1 MLSFPMSSLS
11 AALLTIVLAAI
22 LSGPA
27 FASDTPA
34 PAPPLAT
41 IIERVVA
48 QDEATRKALQS
59 MQYEQ
64 TNLTQQLDAKNQ
76 VTRQEEER
84 LIVRPGAPQ
93 EIQVVDVK
101 GDHLPSDPDEAMQQ
115 AKGKEM
121 ERRKHDFSLRIL
133 ITRFNI
139 ALAGTGNY
147 LGQPAYILAFEPRPG
162 QPYRDQTEKVLNQLH
177 GQMWV
182 STRDYVI
189 LKTEATL
196 VRPVS
201 VAWIFARI
209 STLDFHYEL
218 RSATSDFGP
227 AWLQFAVE
235 VDAPFIV
242 IRQRQTVD
250 MTHFERRGKLVSAA
264 HPG

>member
-1 MLSFPMSSLS
+1 MSPSTAFLPLFLA
-11 AALLTIVLAAI
+11 AALA
-22 LSGPA
+22 GPA

-34 PAPPLAT
+34 STPPLAT
-41 IIERVVA
+41 IIERVIA
-48 QDEATRKALQS
+48 RDETTRKALQS

-64 TNLTQQLDAKNQ
+64 TNRTQQLDAKNQ
-76 VTRQEEER
+76 ITRQEEER

-115 AKGKEM
+115 AKGREM
-121 ERRKHDFSLRIL
+121 ERRKHDFSLKIL
-133 ITRFNI
+133 VTRFNI
-139 ALAGTGNY
+139 TLAGTGNY

-182 STRDYVI
+182 SARDYVI
-189 LKTEATL
+189 FKTEATL
-196 VRPVS
+196 VRPVQ

-209 STLDFHYEL
+209 GTLDFHYEL
-218 RSATSDFGP
+218 RGATSDFGP
-227 AWLQFAVE
+227 AWLQIAVE
-235 VDAPFIV
+235 VDAPFIA

-250 MTHFERRGKLVSAA
+250 MTHFEPRGKLAGAA